1 MIILLISKIVYLT
14 KLFLYCRGV
23 WNVPYISTAYLIN
36 ATLLQTD
43 KPNYDAHELDP
54 DMSFSRHYRD
64 KVTNLT
70 FLYLYMFNTF
80 DGDLKRIPI
89 WWKCTLH
96 PFNIISAFCSNIFK
110 LQRSGFEVMKSSG
123 LIFPLY
129 AVIHPNFHP
138 TGYKMKINLSL
149 LSWAFNPQNST
160 LDIDCQKNCLVT
172 FHLCIKCEITESC
185 SYHTL
190 LKN

>member
-80 DGDLKRIPI
+80 YGDLKRIPI
-89 WWKCTLH
+89 W
-96 PFNIISAFCSNIFK
+96 
-110 LQRSGFEVMKSSG
+110 
-123 LIFPLY
+123 
-129 AVIHPNFHP
+129 
-138 TGYKMKINLSL
+138 
-149 LSWAFNPQNST
+149 
-160 LDIDCQKNCLVT
+160 
-172 FHLCIKCEITESC
+172 
-185 SYHTL
+185 
-190 LKN
+190 